1 MDVHLHVKLFLLCF
15 GVSTVLMLIFVAI
28 NYPYYK
34 MVYGVRTKSILTR
47 TVLLNTLAIAIGW
60 APLVV
65 LWPEFSRKYA
75 LPCAAA
81 LGAIGGVG
89 SRFVYP
95 EIVPDELA
103 KALVRLMEREASGD
117 K

>member
-1 MDVHLHVKLFLLCF
+1 
-15 GVSTVLMLIFVAI
+15 MLIFLAI

-34 MVYGVRTKSILTR
+34 MAYGARTKSILTR
-47 TVLLNTLAIAIGW
+47 TILLNMLAIAIGW

-65 LWPEFSRKYA
+65 LWPEFAKKYA

-89 SRFVYP
+89 SRFIYP

-103 KALVRLMEREASGD
+103 KALLRVIEREAGRD
-117 K
+117 T

>member
-1 MDVHLHVKLFLLCF
+1 MNHLDVKLFFLCF
-15 GVSTVLMLIFVAI
+15 GVSTVLILIFVAI
-28 NYPYYK
+28 NYPYYR
-34 MVYGVRTKSILTR
+34 MAYGARTRGILTR
-47 TVLLNTLAIAIGW
+47 TVLLNMLAIAIGW

-65 LWPEFSRKYA
+65 LWPEFAMKYA

-89 SRFVYP
+89 SRFIYP

-103 KALVRLMEREASGD
+103 KALVRLIERESRSDG
-117 K
+117 